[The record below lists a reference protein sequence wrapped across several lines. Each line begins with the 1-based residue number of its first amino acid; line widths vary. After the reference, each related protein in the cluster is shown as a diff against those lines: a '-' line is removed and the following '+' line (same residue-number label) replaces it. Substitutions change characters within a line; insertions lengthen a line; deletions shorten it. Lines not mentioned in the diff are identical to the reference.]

1 MFDTD
6 GEICDTEHFLASVRR
21 GPGFI
26 CSLHDGRWSQHQFS
40 NTDEAVDLVEKLKT
54 RGNVYVSMGTL
65 KEGAVDRT
73 IASIESMHGLFL
85 DLDCH
90 GKVGDYTCFKNA
102 NVALRQFC
110 SAAALPKPNYLVD
123 SGHGLHAHWAFD
135 EPVDREDWELLA
147 QRFKN
152 LTAAFNLKSD
162 MNVTADP
169 ARVLRVPGTI
179 NFRDPSAPVTVEM
192 VRIPQT
198 GPITKSAF
206 EFALDQALASVATVD
221 AKPKNSAPTWQ
232 AMAPIEEI
240 LNLADLE
247 DALSYISSD
256 VPRGTGTIIGSDGQP
271 ATDYWFGCILSAR
284 REYGDAAK
292 EVMRKWSQQSERY
305 GDGSG
310 FEHAWNQYD
319 PNHKKP
325 VTIGSLF
332 KLAQLN
338 GWPGSNL
345 NPFSPAPT
353 YGHSR
358 DSARFRLLDR
368 AAIMAQPPL
377 RWRLKGIFPQA
388 GIGAIYGPSAS
399 GKSFLGVDLG
409 ISIALG
415 DRWFGHRSFAASV
428 TYIMLE
434 GEAGLRNRIQAWEEH
449 NLQQIPSTF
458 MAIAQPFELADP
470 AQVEELAA
478 VAPKDGVVIIDTLNR
493 AAPGL
498 DENSSQDM
506 GRVLAGMKRLQEITG
521 GLVLIV
527 HHTGKDASKGLRG
540 HSSLFAALDG
550 AIEVERSSNSR
561 CWSAAKVKDGEDG
574 KQVLFKLNVID
585 LGKDSDGDAVTSC
598 AVSEDTGAIF
608 QAKPPSGKHQIVAL
622 SAIRRALGASSSTGQ
637 GGAPSGSACLR
648 FEEAVTQSAPE
659 LVGVE
664 KKRRAARARE
674 AVQGLISSGHLH
686 RGLDDNEEEWVWL

>member
-1 MFDTD
+1 M
-6 GEICDTEHFLASVRR
+6 TEMPLKLARAWDSFEPTSIDYR
-21 GPGFI
+21 FI
-26 CSLHDGRWSQHQFS
+26 FAEAQRQGWVNPARSYATSGADVHDG
-40 NTDEAVDLVEKLKT
+40 
-54 RGNVYVSMGTL
+54 
-65 KEGAVDRT
+65 
-73 IASIESMHGLFL
+73 
-85 DLDCH
+85 
-90 GKVGDYTCFKNA
+90 
-102 NVALRQFC
+102 
-110 SAAALPKPNYLVD
+110 
-123 SGHGLHAHWAFD
+123 
-135 EPVDREDWELLA
+135 
-147 QRFKN
+147 
-152 LTAAFNLKSD
+152 
-162 MNVTADP
+162 
-169 ARVLRVPGTI
+169 
-179 NFRDPSAPVTVEM
+179 
-192 VRIPQT
+192 QT
-198 GPITKSAF
+198 NPF
-206 EFALDQALASVATVD
+206 
-221 AKPKNSAPTWQ
+221 
-232 AMAPIEEI
+232 
-240 LNLADLE
+240 
-247 DALSYISSD
+247 
-256 VPRGTGTIIGSDGQP
+256 
-271 ATDYWFGCILSAR
+271 
-284 REYGDAAK
+284 
-292 EVMRKWSQQSERY
+292 
-305 GDGSG
+305 
-310 FEHAWNQYD
+310 
-319 PNHKKP
+319 KP
-325 VTIGSLF
+325 VETVAVG
-332 KLAQLN
+332 N
-338 GWPGSNL
+338 
-345 NPFSPAPT
+345 
-353 YGHSR
+353 
-358 DSARFRLLDR
+358 RFRLMDR
-368 AAIMAQPPL
+368 AAIMDQPAL
-377 RWRLKGIFPQA
+377 RWRLKGIFSQA

-478 VAPKDGVVIIDTLNR
+478 VAPKGGVVIIDTLNR

-585 LGKDSDGDAVTSC
+585 LGKDSDGDTVTSC

-608 QAKPPSGKHQIVAL
+608 QAKPPSGKHQIAAL

-686 RGLDDNEEEWVWL
+686 RGLDANEEEWVWL

>member
-1 MFDTD
+1 MLEASQVVGTP
-6 GEICDTEHFLASVRR
+6 EHFIAGVRR
-21 GPGFI
+21 GPGVI
-26 CSLHDGRWSQHQFS
+26 CASDQDGWKQYPFQSTQEAMRLVTGLKSKHDIYA
-40 NTDEAVDLVEKLKT
+40 T
-54 RGNVYVSMGTL
+54 MGTL
-65 KEGAVDRT
+65 REGETERKRK
-73 IASIESMHGLFL
+73 SIESLSGFFL

-90 GKVGDYTCFKNA
+90 GNEGEYVDFQDASG
-102 NVALRQFC
+102 ALRAFC
-110 SAAALPKPNYLVD
+110 RDLELPKPTYLVS
-123 SGHGLHAHWAFD
+123 SGHGLHAHWTLD
-135 EPVDREDWELLA
+135 ESIPRNEWERAAAKLKRLTEAYGLKTDR
-147 QRFKN
+147 R
-152 LTAAFNLKSD
+152 
-162 MNVTADP
+162 VTADS
-169 ARVLRVPGTI
+169 ARVLRVPGTS
-179 NFRDPSAPVTVEM
+179 NFRDPSAPVAVKM
-192 VRIPQT
+192 SPIPNST
-198 GPITKSAF
+198 APSLEAF
-206 EFALDQALASVATVD
+206 ERALDQALEKTTEQNC
-221 AKPKNSAPTWQ
+221 KPSAPKPTVGLADRLQ
-232 AMAPIEEI
+232 TASC
-240 LNLADLE
+240 LADLE
-247 DALSYISSD
+247 DALSYLSSD
-256 VPRGTGTIIGSDGQP
+256 VPRGNGSIIGAEGQP
-271 ATDYWFGCILSAR
+271 EADYWFGCLLAAR

-292 EVMRKWSQQSERY
+292 EIMRKWSQQSNRY
-305 GDGSG
+305 EKAG
-310 FEHAWNQYD
+310 FEHAWSQYD
-319 PNHKKP
+319 PNHANP
-325 VTIGSLF
+325 VTIRSLF
-332 KLAQLN
+332 MLARSM
-338 GWPGSNL
+338 GWPGSNP
-345 NPFSPAPT
+345 NPFLPAT
-353 YGHSR
+353 LAD

-368 AAIMAQPPL
+368 SAIMAQAPL
-377 RWRLKGIFPQA
+377 RWRLKGVFPEA
-388 GIGAIYGPSAS
+388 GIGAIYGPSGS
-399 GKSFLGVDLG
+399 GKSFLGLDLG
-409 ISIALG
+409 ISVAQG
-415 DRWFGHRSFAASV
+415 ESWFGHRASLCPV

-434 GEAGLRNRIQAWEEH
+434 GEAGLRNRVSAWEAH
-449 NLQQIPSTF
+449 NGKQIPDNFTA
-458 MAIAQPFELADP
+458 MAQPFELAQSD
-470 AQVEELAA
+470 QIEELGA
-478 VAPKDGVVIIDTLNR
+478 VIPDSGVVIIDTLNR

-585 LGKDSDGDAVTSC
+585 LGKDSDGDTVTSC

-608 QAKPPSGKHQIVAL
+608 QAKPPSGKHQNVAL